1 MNVDREKILY
11 NSSQRDI
18 TKDRQ
23 VWLKPV
29 KILHQLVVLKEYWC
43 MNFSRT
49 LIEEADCQT
58 QACQLYFRFTR
69 MCVAIL
75 ESGKE

>member
-1 MNVDREKILY
+1 VNVGRERMPNNI
-11 NSSQRDI
+11 SQRDV

-29 KILHQLVVLKEYWC
+29 KMLQQLVVLKENWY

-49 LIEEADCQT
+49 LIEEADCPT

-69 MCVAIL
+69 NLCSVL